1 MVFVRQLVSLQ
12 GQFSLEIKMFDASC
26 YFLDNTKRNYTMNYE
41 YCKKERAD
49 PILLKSKKVA
59 DFITSYYKHKITS
72 GQWPTDDGRRTDM
85 GSSDRL
91 LSVG

>member
-1 MVFVRQLVSLQ
+1 
-12 GQFSLEIKMFDASC
+12 MFDASC
-26 YFLDNTKRNYTMNYE
+26 YFLDNTKRNYTMNFE

-85 GSSDRL
+85 GSSNRL
-91 LSVG
+91 LRAG